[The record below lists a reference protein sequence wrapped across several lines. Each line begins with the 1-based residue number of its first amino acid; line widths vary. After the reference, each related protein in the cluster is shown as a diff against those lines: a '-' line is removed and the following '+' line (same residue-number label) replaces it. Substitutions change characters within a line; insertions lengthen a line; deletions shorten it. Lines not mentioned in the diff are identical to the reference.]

1 MASMRGGREEERS
14 RTTTGIGG
22 EMLVGKVPGDHRLCE
37 AAVLDPWCLIS
48 SPEGRSG
55 VDGLHDVVD
64 GAQRD
69 GRAAL
74 FAHEADVR
82 HVGGAVAAVG
92 GQRRH
97 QVAAAMKPDA
107 WSDAVVVRTTSG
119 VLSREV
125 SA

>member
-69 GRAAL
+69 GSAAL
-74 FAHEADVR
+74 FA
-82 HVGGAVAAVG
+82 
-92 GQRRH
+92 
-97 QVAAAMKPDA
+97 
-107 WSDAVVVRTTSG
+107 
-119 VLSREV
+119 
-125 SA
+125 